1 MLNMAGLKP
10 RSQLLLGAPSPGWG
24 FPGSCSALRCAGLQQ
39 LQRPLEGEGL
49 PETPSTQTEPSW
61 LPLRARES
69 CFVFLQS
76 PLHRQPFLSPRGE
89 HRCTAGGAVCSDV
102 NGEMN
107 IILSRMLLRPPTK
120 PAWNCEPGT
129 ASLRSPI
136 QPYSLHSRAVVTS
149 PACVGFGALCC

>member
-24 FPGSCSALRCAGLQQ
+24 FPGSCSALRCAGLRLQQ

-69 CFVFLQS
+69 CLFFFR
-76 PLHRQPFLSPRGE
+76 PLCIDSPFLAHVGS
-89 HRCTAGGAVCSDV
+89 TDAQQGGRFAP
-102 NGEMN
+102 
-107 IILSRMLLRPPTK
+107 MLMER
-120 PAWNCEPGT
+120 
-129 ASLRSPI
+129 
-136 QPYSLHSRAVVTS
+136 
-149 PACVGFGALCC
+149 